1 MSSRAGGLYGGI
13 QFSSSKAFTSTSGPA
28 VPSPAPTEKAPPAS
42 AAPASFSATATQNAT
57 ASTSAAAEPSAP
69 AKATAGWSAALA
81 FAPTRRNVPK
91 AKPAAPRLPVGASVT
106 VAQGAAAPSVATISS
121 TAVVFAPPSLVQP
134 ASKPETTPSQNQPQ
148 GQGWGRKV
156 KPPSM
161 VLDEDVNGFKARR
174 GGKREGGGG
183 KKKGK
188 KKNQQAL
195 VVWDPNEVYDP
206 MRPNDY
212 GEFKMWQRKER
223 EERRERLLEE
233 RRRGEDRKRYRRSS
247 SYSDSYHSGSEDER
261 PRKAGRFEERN
272 DMDEDYDRPRG
283 IGSVAPALPPPAPVN
298 VNMSGDE
305 AYQRRLAMSQGF
317 RPAESAATSF
327 SPPPPSASIPPTG
340 FASSFT
346 SSEPSAATSFAT
358 LPPSSSYAASEGGDI
373 PGLGGGSS
381 AFAASPPPP
390 PPPAAIAPLSTA
402 TQTGEEAYLRRLAL
416 SQKTAAPRVPSPVP
430 FDDTPPT
437 FTPSIPPIVPLS
449 PPQAN
454 APAPVLTEDKVR
466 NSKQAAAAIAARLSA
481 LAPKGGASA
490 PSGTPPPFARAGSSA
505 PPEEISEPA
514 KKPDPHGFAA
524 RLMAK
529 WGHKEGQG
537 LGVDGS
543 GIVHALTVEQ
553 VAQGKSA
560 GKGKNKAAA
569 PAIGGPSAKMG
580 KIVNRNEDAKTR
592 EDREQFGEPSRVV
605 VLTNMV
611 GLEDVED
618 EELRDDIGDEC
629 SKNGTVERVVVHPVY
644 PPPANPEEAVRIFV
658 LFAGPVGAWKTV
670 RELDGRYF
678 GGRSV
683 RARYFPEVQF
693 HAVDL
698 DGPL

>member
-13 QFSSSKAFTSTSGPA
+13 QFSSSKAFTSASGPA
-28 VPSPAPTEKAPPAS
+28 APTPTPAEKVPPAS
-42 AAPASFSATATQNAT
+42 ASTVSFSSAATQNAT
-57 ASTSAAAEPSAP
+57 ASTSASAEPTAP

-106 VAQGAAAPSVATISS
+106 VAQGAVGLPSVPTISS

-134 ASKPETTPSQNQPQ
+134 ASKPEETPSQNQPQ

-174 GGKREGGGG
+174 GGKRDGGGG

-247 SYSDSYHSGSEDER
+247 SYSDSYHSASEDER
-261 PRKAGRFEERN
+261 PRKTGRFEERD

-283 IGSVAPALPPPAPVN
+283 IGSATPAMPPPVPVN

-317 RPAESAATSF
+317 RPAETITARF
-327 SPPPPSASIPPTG
+327 SPPPSTTTPPASFVPPSNSGGMST
-340 FASSFT
+340 
-346 SSEPSAATSFAT
+346 ATSFAT
-358 LPPSSSYAASEGGDI
+358 LPASSSYTASEGDEV
-373 PGLGGGSS
+373 PGLGGGSP
-381 AFAASPPPP
+381 AFTASPPPAATA
-390 PPPAAIAPLSTA
+390 PAPSV

-416 SQKTAAPRVPSPVP
+416 LQQAAEPARVPSPLP
-430 FDDTPPT
+430 FDDTPPA
-437 FTPSIPPIVPLS
+437 FTPSVPPVVPPALAS
-449 PPQAN
+449 
-454 APAPVLTEDKVR
+454 APAPALTEDKVR

-505 PPEEISEPA
+505 PPEEVFEPA

-553 VAQGKSA
+553 VAQGKNG

-644 PPPANPEEAVRIFV
+644 PPPANPEDAVRIFV

-683 RARYFPEVQF
+683 RARYFPEAQF